1 MRIVITADAPSDTSP
16 VSLIFGRCAYYAVY
30 DSSTDKLDFVPN
42 PAVGYAR
49 GAGIQAA
56 QYVLSLG
63 PEMIITGGIPGP
75 NSSMVLSQAGI
86 PVITNFVGSVRDAI
100 EDAKSGKLKP
110 QTAQSPMAPAP
121 FPGYQQ
127 VPPSKEDEIKML
139 EEEKEYIKR
148 RLEEIKKR
156 LKELK
161 E

>member
-16 VSLIFGRCAYYAVY
+16 VSPIFGRCAYYAVY

-110 QTAQSPMAPAP
+110 QAAQSPMAPAP